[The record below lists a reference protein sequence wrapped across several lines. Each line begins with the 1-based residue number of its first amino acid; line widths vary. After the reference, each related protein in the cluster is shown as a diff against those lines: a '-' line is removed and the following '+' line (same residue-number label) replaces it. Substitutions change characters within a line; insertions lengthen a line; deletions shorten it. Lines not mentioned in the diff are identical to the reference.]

1 MYKVLYMKEE
11 IISVGDGQSYMQS
24 EISDDLLNG
33 PTLVPLIE
41 IEKNLPQHFS
51 LLSDVKLTGGGSRQ
65 TE

>member
-41 IEKNLPQHFS
+41 IEK
-51 LLSDVKLTGGGSRQ
+51 KLATTFQ
-65 TE
+65 LAQ